1 MIWQSIKMA
10 WNTITSNKMRSLLTM
25 LGIIIG
31 VVALVV
37 LVSLVSGAS
46 DSVTE
51 QINSLGSNMFSVSVI
66 DDKGDPLRIE
76 DITEIS
82 DMEEIAAAAP
92 AASSSMTAKYHS
104 TEASASVY
112 GTTAQY
118 MDIQNIELL
127 YGRFLKTAD
136 LENNTYVCVLSYEAA
151 DELCGTTK
159 GIVGDTVK
167 LNGRDFTIVGVL
179 NEDDSALTSLMGTLN
194 VYVPYTVLTRVADT
208 VSLNIS
214 TFIASPSDTE
224 SMDAADAALERYLLD
239 RFNNDDEAFLLANTS
254 MVMDAMSSVT
264 DILSILLG
272 GIAAISLLV
281 GGIGIMNIMLV
292 SVTERTREIGI
303 RKAIGAGRGSILGQF
318 LLEALMLSLIGCVI
332 GILLSWGILGIV
344 SVFAGDTM
352 SFSLSFGVVLVA
364 VLFST
369 IIGVAFGIYPA
380 AKAANK
386 PPIEA
391 LRYSG

>member
-10 WNTITSNKMRSLLTM
+10 WDTIISNKMRSLLTM

-46 DSVTE
+46 DSVTD
-51 QINSLGSNMFSVSVI
+51 QINSLGSNLFSITVT
-66 DDKGDPLRIE
+66 DDKGSPLRLD

-92 AASSSMTAKYHS
+92 SASASMTAKYS
-104 TEASASVY
+104 DAEESATVH
-112 GTTAQY
+112 GTTSQY
-118 MDIQNIELL
+118 IDIQNIEIL

-136 LENNTYVCVLSYEAA
+136 VENNTYVCVLSYEAA
-151 DELCGTTK
+151 DELCGTTR
-159 GIVGDTVK
+159 GIIGDTLK

-179 NEDDSALTSLMGTLN
+179 DESDSSLSALMGTLD
-194 VYVPYTVLTRVADT
+194 VYIPHTVLTRAADT

-214 TFIASPSDTE
+214 SFLATPSDPN
-224 SMDAADAALERYLLD
+224 SMDAADAALEKYLLN
-239 RFNNDDEAFLLANTS
+239 RFNNDEEAFLLANTS

-303 RKAIGAGRGSILGQF
+303 RKAIGAGRASILGQF
-318 LLEALMLSLIGCVI
+318 LLEALMLSLIGCII

-352 SFSLSFGVVLVA
+352 SFSLSLGVVIVA

>member
-179 NEDDSALTSLMGTLN
+179 DEDDSALTSLMGTLN
-194 VYVPYTVLTRVADT
+194 VYIPYTVLTRVADT

-344 SVFAGDTM
+344 SIFAGDTM